1 MAGVEFGPE
10 IGDSVYTAKAS
21 ALFKRAD
28 KNGDGVIDGGEIDVL
43 NSIFGEGFFSKGKSL
58 TYAEFIGKVP
68 KAVEDNPDLADKLAQ
83 VKDEKIIKNASIK

>member
-28 KNGDGVIDGGEIDVL
+28 KNGDGIIDGSEVDVL
-43 NSIFGEGFFSKGKSL
+43 NSVFGEGFFSKGKSI
-58 TYAEFIGKVP
+58 TFAEFIDKVP
-68 KAVEDNPDLADKLAQ
+68 KAVEDNPGLADKLAK
-83 VKDEKIIKNASIK
+83 VKDEKIIKSASIK